1 MEDTS
6 DLHSRAW
13 VQLAEDEGKSRP
25 LQFALKRAE
34 GMKNDQ
40 VCSSAYIA
48 GSENALSHSACIADS
63 ENTLSHSAVQCHTL
77 CSSHAI
83 SLTDPLL

>member
-40 VCSSAYIA
+40 VRS
-48 GSENALSHSACIADS
+48 SACIAGS
-63 ENTLSHSAVQCHTL
+63 RNTLSHSAVQCHTL
-77 CSSHAI
+77 CSSHVI

>member
-40 VCSSAYIA
+40 VFSSAC
-48 GSENALSHSACIADS
+48 ALQAANILYSY
-63 ENTLSHSAVQCHTL
+63 SAVQWQHPLQLPCH
-77 CSSHAI
+77 
-83 SLTDPLL
+83 